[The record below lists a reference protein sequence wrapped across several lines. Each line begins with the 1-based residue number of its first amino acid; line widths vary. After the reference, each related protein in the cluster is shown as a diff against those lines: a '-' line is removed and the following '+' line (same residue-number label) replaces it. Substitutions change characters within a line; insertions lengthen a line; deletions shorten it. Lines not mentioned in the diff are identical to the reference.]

1 MMTHLEILRRRY
13 LPSHLP
19 QKGKAIMSTDTAPRH
34 QVPRM
39 RHEVRRRTLTVQTI
53 EALGP
58 KMRRITFSCDDLQ
71 DFASASPDDH
81 IKLFFPVPGEEK
93 PLMRDYTPR
102 RFDKA
107 AGVLVIDFAL
117 HEAGP
122 ATQWAIDAKPGDT
135 LPIGG
140 PRGSAVV
147 PDDFDWY
154 LLIGDETALPSI
166 GRRTEELR
174 AGVPVITAVVVDG
187 PESEQV
193 FDAKSAWQGL
203 WAHRGG
209 VQNGGTQ
216 SGGKEDAARLIAAL
230 GGVDLPSGEGF
241 VFIAGETEM
250 ARALKAYVVD
260 TLGHPREWV
269 KAAGYWTRGVA
280 DSHGGIED

>member
-1 MMTHLEILRRRY
+1 
-13 LPSHLP
+13 
-19 QKGKAIMSTDTAPRH
+19 MSTDTAPRH
-34 QVPRM
+34 QVIRM
-39 RHEVRRRTLTVQTI
+39 RHEIRRRTLTVQTI

-58 KMRRITFSCDDLQ
+58 NMRRITFSCDDLH

-81 IKLFFPVPGEEK
+81 IKLFFAAPAGEEK

-122 ATQWAIDAKPGDT
+122 ATKWAIEAKPGDP
-135 LPIGG
+135 LAIGG

-154 LLIGDETALPSI
+154 LLIGDEAALPSI

-193 FDAKSAWQGL
+193 FAAKSAWQGL
-203 WAHRGG
+203 WAHRGAA
-209 VQNGGTQ
+209 Q

-230 GGVDLPSGEGF
+230 GGVDLPAGEGF

-250 ARALKAYVVD
+250 ARAVKAYVVD

>member
-1 MMTHLEILRRRY
+1 MMTHLEILRRRH
-13 LPSHLP
+13 LPSHIP
-19 QKGKAIMSTDTAPRH
+19 SKGKIMTRH
-34 QVPRM
+34 QVTRL
-39 RHEVRRRTLTVQTI
+39 RHEIRRRTLTVQTI

-58 KMRRITFSCDDLQ
+58 NMRRITFSCDDLS
-71 DFASASPDDH
+71 DFNSASPDDH

-102 RFDKA
+102 RFDIA

-122 ATQWAIDAKPGDT
+122 ATQWAIGAAPGDT

-174 AGVPVITAVVVDG
+174 ENVPVITAVVVDG
-187 PESEQV
+187 PDSEQV
-193 FDAKSAWQGL
+193 FAAKSAWQGL

-209 VQNGGTQ
+209 AQ
-216 SGGKEDAARLIAAL
+216 SGGKDDAARLIAAL
-230 GGVDLPSGEGF
+230 GGVDLPAGEGF

-250 ARALKAYVVD
+250 ARAVKSYVVD
-260 TLGHPREWV
+260 TLGHRREWV
-269 KAAGYWTRGVA
+269 KAAGYWTRGEA

>member
-1 MMTHLEILRRRY
+1 MMTHLEILRRRH
-13 LPSHLP
+13 LPSHIP
-19 QKGKAIMSTDTAPRH
+19 HKGKAIMTIEQANRH
-34 QVPRM
+34 QVTRL
-39 RHEVRRRTLTVQTI
+39 RHEIRRRTLTVQSI

-58 KMRRITFSCDDLQ
+58 NMRRITFSCDDLH

-81 IKLFFPVPGEEK
+81 IKLFFAVPGEEK

-102 RFDKA
+102 RFDTA

-122 ATQWAIDAKPGDT
+122 ATGWAIGASVGDT
-135 LPIGG
+135 LAIGG
-140 PRGSAVV
+140 PRGSAIV

-166 GRRTEELR
+166 GRRAEELR
-174 AGVPVITAVVVDG
+174 AGVPVFTAVVVDG

-193 FDAKSAWQGL
+193 FAAKSAWQGL
-203 WAHRGG
+203 WAHR
-209 VQNGGTQ
+209 NGAQ

-230 GGVDLPSGEGF
+230 GGIDLPTGEGF

-250 ARALKAYVVD
+250 ARAVKSYVVD
-260 TLGHPREWV
+260 TLGHRREWV

>member
-1 MMTHLEILRRRY
+1 MMTHLEILRRHH

-19 QKGKAIMSTDTAPRH
+19 SKGKAIMTTDTAPRH
-34 QVPRM
+34 QVIRM
-39 RHEVRRRTLTVQTI
+39 RHEIRRRTLTVQTI

-58 KMRRITFSCDDLQ
+58 NMRRITFSCDDLH

-81 IKLFFPVPGEEK
+81 IKLFFAAPAGEEK

-122 ATQWAIDAKPGDT
+122 ATKWAIDAKPGDM
-135 LPIGG
+135 LAIGG

-154 LLIGDETALPSI
+154 LLIGDEAALPSI

-187 PESEQV
+187 PDSEQV
-193 FDAKSAWQGL
+193 FAAKSAWQGL
-203 WAHRGG
+203 WAHRGAA
-209 VQNGGTQ
+209 Q

-230 GGVDLPSGEGF
+230 GGVDLPAGEGF

-250 ARALKAYVVD
+250 ARAVKAYVVD

>member
-1 MMTHLEILRRRY
+1 MMTYLEILRRRH

-19 QKGKAIMSTDTAPRH
+19 QQGKAIMTRH
-34 QVPRM
+34 QINRM
-39 RHEVRRRTLTVQTI
+39 RHEIRRRTLTVQTI

-58 KMRRITFSCDDLQ
+58 NMRRITFSCDDLN
-71 DFASASPDDH
+71 DFVSASPDDH
-81 IKLFFPVPGEEK
+81 IKLFFAAPGEEK

-102 RFDKA
+102 RFDAA

-122 ATQWAIDAKPGDT
+122 ATKWAIEAAPGDT
-135 LPIGG
+135 LAIGG

-187 PESEQV
+187 PDSQQV
-193 FDAKSAWQGL
+193 FAAQSAWQGL
-203 WAHRGG
+203 WAHRGAA
-209 VQNGGTQ
+209 Q
-216 SGGKEDAARLIAAL
+216 SGGKEDAARLVAAL

>member
-1 MMTHLEILRRRY
+1 
-13 LPSHLP
+13 
-19 QKGKAIMSTDTAPRH
+19 MSTDTAPRH
-34 QVPRM
+34 QVTRM
-39 RHEVRRRTLTVQTI
+39 RYEIRRRTLTVQTI

-58 KMRRITFSCDDLQ
+58 NMRRITFSCDDLN

-81 IKLFFPVPGEEK
+81 IKLFFPQPGEEK

-102 RFDKA
+102 RFDTA
-107 AGVLVIDFAL
+107 AGMLVIDFAL

-122 ATQWAIDAKPGDT
+122 ATKWAIEAKSGDT
-135 LPIGG
+135 LAIGG

-154 LLIGDETALPSI
+154 LLIGDEAALPSI

-187 PESEQV
+187 PDSEQV
-193 FDAKSAWQGL
+193 FAAKSAWQGL
-203 WAHRGG
+203 WAHRGAA
-209 VQNGGTQ
+209 Q

-230 GGVDLPSGEGF
+230 GGVDLPAGEGF

-250 ARALKAYVVD
+250 ARAVKAYVVD